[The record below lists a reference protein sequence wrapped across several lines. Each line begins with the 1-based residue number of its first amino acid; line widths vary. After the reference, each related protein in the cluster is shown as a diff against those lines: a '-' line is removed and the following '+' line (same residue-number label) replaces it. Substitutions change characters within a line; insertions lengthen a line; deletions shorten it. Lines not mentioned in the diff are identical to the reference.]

1 MTFLAAGLLCVA
13 IGILVAALYRLPDVA
28 DRLVALDALTICALG
43 ACLIAAAETR
53 HTAFLDV
60 ALGFAVVAFIA
71 TVSWANALAAR
82 DPAKKL

>member
-1 MTFLAAGLLCVA
+1 MTFLATGLLCVA
-13 IGILVAALYRLPDVA
+13 IGILVASFFRLRDVA
-28 DRLVALDALTICALG
+28 DRLVALDALTVCALG

-60 ALGFAVVAFIA
+60 ALGFAVVAFVA

-82 DPAKKL
+82 GTEEKQ